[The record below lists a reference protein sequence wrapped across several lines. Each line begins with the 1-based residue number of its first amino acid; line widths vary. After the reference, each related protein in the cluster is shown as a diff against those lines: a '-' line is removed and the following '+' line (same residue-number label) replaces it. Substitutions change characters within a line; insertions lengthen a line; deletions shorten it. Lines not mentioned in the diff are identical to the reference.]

1 MRETIGIA
9 PGKFTVLFMGGGEGG
24 GNIYEFISELN
35 KGNLDIQLIIITGRN
50 HLLKKKLEDNSSKFK
65 FPMKIFGFTDQV
77 ADIMG
82 ASDLIITKAGPG
94 TIIEAVSKSLPI
106 ILTSFLPG
114 QEEGNVEYV
123 LTMQLGDMVK
133 DRKGIVQA
141 VQNIMQPEN
150 YKRRVSALRK
160 ENKPNAVYDIAK
172 LILGHEDK

>member
-1 MRETIGIA
+1 M
-9 PGKFTVLFMGGGEGG
+9 
-24 GNIYEFISELN
+24 
-35 KGNLDIQLIIITGRN
+35 
-50 HLLKKKLEDNSSKFK
+50 
-65 FPMKIFGFTDQV
+65 
-77 ADIMG
+77 
-82 ASDLIITKAGPG
+82 
-94 TIIEAVSKSLPI
+94 PI